1 MNLKNKNILITGG
14 TGSFGKNFLDYVLN
28 KHKPKKL
35 IVYSRDELKQF
46 ELKKKYAKN
55 KSLRFFLGDVRD
67 LPRLSQACDGVDIL
81 IHAAALK
88 QVPTAEYNPFEFIK
102 TNIHGAQNV
111 IDAAIN
117 NKIKKVLTLSTDKA
131 VAPINL
137 YGATKVASD
146 KFFIAANNT
155 LGNKDISFSVVRY
168 GNVVN
173 SRGSL
178 FPELKNKINTFNL
191 TNKEMTRFFITLED
205 SVKFVIN
212 CIDLM
217 KGGEIFIPKINSF
230 KIIDLIKSRYDERSG
245 IEFKVID
252 QTLAFRTRADI
263 AAHLSLERP
272 VQKPLSR
279 AALEVLAIIA
289 YHQPITRS
297 EIEEIRGIS
306 LSRGTI
312 DILLELEWIR
322 PRGRRR
328 TPGRPLTWG
337 TSTAFLDH
345 FGLSSVSEL
354 PGMEDLKSA
363 GLLRKGAVI
372 GGLGET
378 SVMAEDEAD
387 SLNEDELEEEVL
399 AHDVD
404 FLDEEE
410 A

>member
-1 MNLKNKNILITGG
+1 MSSATQQPPIDAGLSLAERARIIEALVFA
-14 TGSFGKNFLDYVLN
+14 SAEPVAF
-28 KHKPKKL
+28 KKL
-35 IVYSRDELKQF
+35 TPYLNEETEL
-46 ELKKKYAKN
+46 
-55 KSLRFFLGDVRD
+55 
-67 LPRLSQACDGVDIL
+67 
-81 IHAAALK
+81 
-88 QVPTAEYNPFEFIK
+88 AE
-102 TNIHGAQNV
+102 
-111 IDAAIN
+111 
-117 NKIKKVLTLSTDKA
+117 
-131 VAPINL
+131 
-137 YGATKVASD
+137 
-146 KFFIAANNT
+146 
-155 LGNKDISFSVVRY
+155 
-168 GNVVN
+168 
-173 SRGSL
+173 
-178 FPELKNKINTFNL
+178 
-191 TNKEMTRFFITLED
+191 
-205 SVKFVIN
+205 
-212 CIDLM
+212 
-217 KGGEIFIPKINSF
+217 
-230 KIIDLIKSRYDERSG
+230 IIDLIKSRYDERSG

-252 QTLAFRTRADI
+252 QTLAFRTRADV

-378 SVMAEDEAD
+378 SVMAEDDAD
-387 SLNEDELEEEVL
+387 NLSEEELEDEVL
-399 AHDVD
+399 SHDVD
-404 FLDEEE
+404 FFDEEE

>member
-1 MNLKNKNILITGG
+1 M
-14 TGSFGKNFLDYVLN
+14 S
-28 KHKPKKL
+28 
-35 IVYSRDELKQF
+35 
-46 ELKKKYAKN
+46 
-55 KSLRFFLGDVRD
+55 
-67 LPRLSQACDGVDIL
+67 
-81 IHAAALK
+81 
-88 QVPTAEYNPFEFIK
+88 TATQQPP
-102 TNIHGAQNV
+102 
-111 IDAAIN
+111 IDAG
-117 NKIKKVLTLSTDKA
+117 LSLA
-131 VAPINL
+131 ERARIIEALVFASAEPVAFKNL
-137 YGATKVASD
+137 SPYLNEET
-146 KFFIAANNT
+146 
-155 LGNKDISFSVVRY
+155 
-168 GNVVN
+168 
-173 SRGSL
+173 
-178 FPELKNKINTFNL
+178 ELS
-191 TNKEMTRFFITLED
+191 E
-205 SVKFVIN
+205 
-212 CIDLM
+212 
-217 KGGEIFIPKINSF
+217 
-230 KIIDLIKSRYDERSG
+230 IIDLIKSRYDERSG

-252 QTLAFRTRADI
+252 QKLAFRTRADI

-372 GGLGET
+372 GGLDET
-378 SVMAEDEAD
+378 SVMAEDDAD
-387 SLNEDELEEEVL
+387 SLSEDELEDEVE

-404 FLDEEE
+404 FFDEEE
-410 A
+410 G